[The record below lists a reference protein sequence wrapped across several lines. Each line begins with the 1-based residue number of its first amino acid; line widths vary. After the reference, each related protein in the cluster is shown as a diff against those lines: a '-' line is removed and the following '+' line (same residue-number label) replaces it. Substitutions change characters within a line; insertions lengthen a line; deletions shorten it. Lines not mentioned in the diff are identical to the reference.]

1 MTGPLVGFGVTEQ
14 NKERSEQ
21 SCPLVF
27 LEQQGKD
34 PSSPEKGYVIMKAL
48 SREAREIMHYSG
60 TVAARGLSRK
70 KELMV
75 AIKIID
81 KTQLDEENLKKIF
94 REVQVMKMLC
104 HPHIIRLYQVMETE
118 RMIYLVTEYAS
129 GGEIFGRQTVLC
141 HSKEVLIMV
150 ETSIRV
156 GEELFEWLDH
166 LVAHGRMAEKEA
178 RKKFKQIV
186 AAVHF
191 CHCHN
196 IVHRDL
202 KAENLLLDANLN
214 IKIADFGFSNTFTPG
229 QLLKTWCGSPPYA
242 APELFEGKEY
252 DGPKVDIWASG
263 KDVLFSLGSDPKGI
277 ILFNKPTFKA
287 GIFAL
292 AFLGMT
298 STGHLRGLPPHCP
311 AKESQRPLL
320 LQSLGVVLYVLVC
333 GALPFDGSTLQNLRA
348 RVLSGKFRIPF
359 FMSTECEHLIRHML
373 VLEPSKRLSME
384 QICKHKWMKLGEVDP
399 EFSTLIAE
407 CQHLKAERQLE
418 PLNEEV
424 LLAMAE
430 MGLDK
435 ERTLQSLRTEAYDH
449 YSAIYSLLCDRQKRH
464 KPLRTSALPSL
475 PRTLTFPASLQ
486 AEPAGNP
493 VSLSVPQVQLI
504 NPDNQIVETDG
515 TMNLDSDE
523 GEEPSPEALVR
534 YLSMRRH
541 TVGVADPRTEV
552 MEDLQN
558 LLPGFTRIAPQAPF
572 LQVAPNVN
580 MAANVL
586 PRQHLQPTGQLEYKA
601 VPAVT
606 PVDEESSDGEPDQE
620 AVQRYLANRSKRHT
634 LAMTNPTAEIP
645 PDLQRQLGQQPFRS
659 RASHLAPDQ
668 HRYVY
673 KDSNTLHLPTERFS
687 PVRRFSDG
695 AASIQAFKAQLE
707 RMGNHSSIKQLQQV
721 FLSGQRGA
729 SSGQLLLKRELPPGL
744 PFCAVLRQLPSPE
757 ARPAAAPS
765 SLALCSQAGL
775 SLTRRL
781 FQECEQLQK
790 MYGRHMDERIL
801 EKTQQQHI
809 LYQQEQHHQILQQ
822 QIQCF
827 PRLQIQPSSPPPS
840 HPSNHLFQQADSS
853 PPPVS
858 SSMLQ
863 AHSAASQTPFQ
874 GGTPSP
880 LPPHGNIFR
889 QPGNRSPPPS
899 LALPCVGLQQPGQPV
914 PLPMQE
920 PGDLMGSSLL
930 QAGRG
935 LPMPPSTSP
944 LQMHHRASLMASL
957 TYGHRPLSKQLSAD
971 SAESSHRYPSTTGYA
986 QAHLHPQLF
995 PEPSRISPSSFGPAA
1010 PAGFPPAPA
1019 LKVPLLE
1026 QYSGFPQSSQQQQQQ
1041 QQQHYAASTLHQAL
1055 LSPTPP
1061 DYSRRPQVP
1070 PILQGLL
1077 SPRHSL
1083 AGHPDLRL
1091 PQAEVVQL
1099 IKRRQQ
1105 QQQQQQ
1111 QEFQELFRQM
1121 SQGDAGQG
1129 LPSMAQKLP
1138 DRPPL
1143 ALPYQNT
1150 DLYHPHASPQTLL
1163 KVRGQE
1169 CLSHASGSARGYAP
1183 PSALL
1188 HSESMEEEEAADCL
1202 CEGPRDP
1209 FPGHKTKGCPET
1221 RLLLS
1226 IGGPGDSDSLFGPAK
1241 GEPEL
1246 GAHLYRPQTVSPFSR
1261 SEVPCPDPM
1270 VTGGQ
1275 ERTLPGHMEMA
1286 DVEGLMAFPA
1296 RMIPGAHPR
1305 SRPLQRHHTIQNSD
1319 DAYVQLDPLL
1329 GMSLMA
1335 GKALS
1340 SARMADA
1347 VLSQTSLVGSQP
1359 LPEGERRDG
1368 GERLE
1373 GREQSGLGDGS
1384 QHLNASCYPS
1394 TCVTDVLLSYRH
1406 PELPFGVEQAGV

>member
-1 MTGPLVGFGVTEQ
+1 MAAAAVSGGAGGAPLVAPGPRLAPPPTAGRPPGPARIGYYEIERTIGKGNFAVVKLATHLVTRV
-14 NKERSEQ
+14 K
-21 SCPLVF
+21 
-27 LEQQGKD
+27 
-34 PSSPEKGYVIMKAL
+34 
-48 SREAREIMHYSG
+48 
-60 TVAARGLSRK
+60 
-70 KELMV
+70 V

-94 REVQVMKMLC
+94 REVQIMKMLC

-129 GGEIFGRQTVLC
+129 GGEIF
-141 HSKEVLIMV
+141 
-150 ETSIRV
+150 
-156 GEELFEWLDH
+156 DH

-191 CHCHN
+191 CHCHH

-214 IKIADFGFSNTFTPG
+214 IKIADFGFSNIFTPG

-252 DGPKVDIWASG
+252 DGPKVDIW
-263 KDVLFSLGSDPKGI
+263 
-277 ILFNKPTFKA
+277 
-287 GIFAL
+287 
-292 AFLGMT
+292 
-298 STGHLRGLPPHCP
+298 
-311 AKESQRPLL
+311 
-320 LQSLGVVLYVLVC
+320 SLGVVLYVLVC

-384 QICKHKWMKLGEVDP
+384 QICKHKWMKLGEADTD
-399 EFSTLIAE
+399 FSTLIAE
-407 CQHLKAERQLE
+407 CQQLKAERQLE

-464 KPLRTSALPSL
+464 KTLRTSALPSL
-475 PRTLTFPASLQ
+475 PRTLTFPTPASLQ
-486 AEPAGNP
+486 AEAAGNP

-552 MEDLQN
+552 MEDLQK
-558 LLPGFTRIAPQAPF
+558 LLPGFPRIAPQAPF

-580 MAANVL
+580 MAANML
-586 PRQHLQPTGQLEYKA
+586 PMQHLQPTGQLEYKEQSLLQPPTLQLLNGMGPLGRRASDGGANIQLHAQQLLKRPRGPSPLVTMTPA

-659 RASHLAPDQ
+659 RAAHLTPDQ

-707 RMGNHSSIKQLQQV
+707 KMGNHSSIKQLQQ
-721 FLSGQRGA
+721 
-729 SSGQLLLKRELPPGL
+729 
-744 PFCAVLRQLPSPE
+744 
-757 ARPAAAPS
+757 
-765 SLALCSQAGL
+765 
-775 SLTRRL
+775 
-781 FQECEQLQK
+781 LQK
-790 MYGRHMDERIL
+790 MYGGHMDERTL
-801 EKTQQQHI
+801 EKTQQQHF
-809 LYQQEQHHQILQQ
+809 LYQQEQHHQILHQ
-822 QIQCF
+822 QIQDCIR
-827 PRLQIQPSSPPPS
+827 PPQPSPPLQAASENQPALLTHQLQRLQIQPSSPPPS
-840 HPSNHLFQQADSS
+840 HPSNHLFKQTDSS

-858 SSMLQ
+858 SSLLQ
-863 AHSAASQTPFQ
+863 THSAASQTPFQ

-880 LPPHGNIFR
+880 PPPHGNIFQ
-889 QPGNRSPPPS
+889 QPGNRSPPPN
-899 LALPCVGLQQPGQPV
+899 LALPCLGMQQPGQPV

-930 QAGRG
+930 QGGRG
-935 LPMPPSTSP
+935 LPMPPSAGP

-971 SAESSHRYPSTTGYA
+971 SAESSHRYPSTAGYT

-995 PEPSRISPSSFGPAA
+995 PEPSRVSPSSFGPTA

-1019 LKVPLLE
+1019 LKVSLLE
-1026 QYSGFPQSSQQQQQQ
+1026 QFPGFPQSSQQQ
-1041 QQQHYAASTLHQAL
+1041 HYAASALHQAL

-1061 DYSRRPQVP
+1061 DYSRRQQVP

-1091 PQAEVVQL
+1091 PQAEVAQL

-1111 QEFQELFRQM
+1111 QQDFQELFRQM
-1121 SQGDAGQG
+1121 SQGEAGQG
-1129 LPSMAQKLP
+1129 LPGMAQKLS

-1143 ALPYQNT
+1143 VLPYQNT
-1150 DLYHPHASPQTLL
+1150 DLYHPHASPQSLL
-1163 KVRGQE
+1163 KVRGQD
-1169 CLSHASGSARGYAP
+1169 CLSHVSGAARGYAP

-1188 HSESMEEEEAADCL
+1188 HSESMEEEEETADCL

-1226 IGGPGDSDSLFGPAK
+1226 VGGPGDSDSLFGPAK

-1246 GAHLYRPQTVSPFSR
+1246 GAHLYRPQTASPFCR

-1275 ERTLPGHMEMA
+1275 ERTSPGHMEMA
-1286 DVEGLMAFPA
+1286 DAEGLTAYPV

-1368 GERLE
+1368 GEHLE
-1373 GREQSGLGDGS
+1373 GQEQPGLGEGS